1 MPQLVIQDF
10 APQLVWL
17 AISFGLL
24 YLMLAR
30 GAIPRIATVLE
41 QRRDKIADDLDEA
54 ARLKDEAEE
63 ALKNYEA
70 ALADARAKAHA
81 IAAETRG
88 QLTSE
93 AERHQAELQQS
104 LDGKIAEAESRIAA
118 TKAGAMKNV
127 RSVAADTATAIVDK
141 LIGEV
146 PDAGAITAA
155 VDSELGAGT

>member
-54 ARLKDEAEE
+54 ARLKEEAEE

-70 ALADARAKAHA
+70 ALADARAKAHT

-88 QLTSE
+88 QLTAE

-104 LDGKIAEAESRIAA
+104 LDAKIAEAESRIAA
-118 TKAGAMKNV
+118 TKAEAMKNV

-141 LIGEV
+141 LIGEA
-146 PDAGAITAA
+146 PDAAAIAAA